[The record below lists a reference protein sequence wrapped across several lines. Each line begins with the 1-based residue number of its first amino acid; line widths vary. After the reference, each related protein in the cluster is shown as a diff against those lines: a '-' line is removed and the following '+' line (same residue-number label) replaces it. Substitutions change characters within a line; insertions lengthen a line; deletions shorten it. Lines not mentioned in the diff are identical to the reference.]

1 MKLIGFY
8 VAVIGA
14 FVMAALLVLW
24 IGSHLVAPPAIGGS
38 WSMVFA
44 AGSAATTECLEASG
58 WTNPSSL
65 HVSQSGKFL
74 AFSFGE
80 SGHSAMSGRL
90 QDMAIT
96 ATSPDVTTSP
106 DVATS
111 PDAVDEATEVGRATH
126 LVADVNRDV
135 ETSEQLAGQL
145 AIAGCDEPVTFVATD
160 RIVTHSQSSGGGH

>member
-1 MKLIGFY
+1 MRMLWFY

-14 FVMAALLVLW
+14 CMIGIVAVLW
-24 IGSHLVAPPAIGGS
+24 VGNHLVAPPAIGGS
-38 WSMVFA
+38 WSMFFS

-74 AFSFGE
+74 ALSFGE

-96 ATSPDVTTSP
+96 ATSPDVGTSP
-106 DVATS
+106 DSASSLNVG
-111 PDAVDEATEVGRATH
+111 DEAIGAWHATH
-126 LVADVNRDV
+126 LVADVQRDV
-135 ETSEQLAGQL
+135 ETPEQLAGQL

-160 RIVTHSQSSGGGH
+160 RIVTNTQGSGGH

>member
-14 FVMAALLVLW
+14 FLMAALLVLW
-24 IGSHLVAPPAIGGS
+24 IGSHLIAPPAIGGS
-38 WSMVFA
+38 WSMVFT

-74 AFSFGE
+74 ALSFGE
-80 SGHSAMSGRL
+80 SEHSAMSGRL
-90 QDMAIT
+90 HDMAVT
-96 ATSPDVTTSP
+96 ATSPD
-106 DVATS
+106 AG
-111 PDAVDEATEVGRATH
+111 DEASEVGHATH

-135 ETSEQLAGQL
+135 ETSDQLSGQL
-145 AIAGCDEPVTFVATD
+145 AIAGCDEPVTFVATG
-160 RIVTHSQSSGGGH
+160 RIDTHSQSSGGGH